1 VDLRAPIARNSE
13 EDDFSVALRIQTNTI
28 SQNAQRHLGYARGTE
43 SAALEKLASGSRIN
57 RAGDDAAGLAISE
70 KLRAKGRSLR
80 QDVRNA
86 SDSVSLIQVAEG
98 AMNEASNI
106 LIRLRELSIQGASD
120 TIGDEERGYLDKEA
134 QALHQELSRI
144 SKSTEYNGVKVLA
157 DQPAILEFQVGPDN
171 NPENDRMYF
180 DALMAS
186 VSPERLQLDGIS
198 MATKESSRTQ
208 LTRIDLSLKNLSE
221 GRAMLGALQNRI
233 ASAINNL
240 NIYSENIAGANSRI
254 RDTDMAEQTS
264 ELTRANIQTQSGI
277 SVISQ
282 ANQNA
287 KLALKLLG

>member
-1 VDLRAPIARNSE
+1 M
-13 EDDFSVALRIQTNTI
+13 ALRIHTNTVA
-28 SQNAQRHLGYARGTE
+28 QNAQRHLGYARGTE

-80 QDVRNA
+80 QDLRNA

-120 TIGDEERGYLDKEA
+120 TNGDEERGYLDKEA
-134 QALHQELSRI
+134 QGLYSELKRI
-144 SKSTEYNGVKVLA
+144 SQSTEYNGVKLLA
-157 DQPAILEFQVGPDN
+157 DKPAVLEFQVGPDN
-171 NPENDRMYF
+171 SPENDRMYF

-186 VSPERLQLDGIS
+186 VSPERLELGDINIR
-198 MATKESSRTQ
+198 TKEGSRTG
-208 LTRIDLSLKNLSE
+208 LARIDTSINNLSE

-233 ASAINNL
+233 TSAINSL
-240 NIYSENIAGANSRI
+240 GISGENISGANSRI

-264 ELTRANIQTQSGI
+264 EVTRANIQTQTGI

-282 ANQNA
+282 ANQNS